1 MMQGSAT
8 KQVSP
13 VISFSNDPWPDYRGP
28 QMCGHSPAKTA
39 PVKWSELKGLAW
51 KTALPNEGFSSPAIT
66 NNLAWMT
73 HADPKGAEQ
82 WAIAVDINTGKVI
95 HNIKLFTNTAPEPL
109 GTDGNTY
116 ASPSVVSSSGRVF
129 VHFGTYGTAA
139 LDAKSGKVLWTRR
152 DLNCQHY
159 RGPGSSPVIYG
170 NLLICT
176 YDGIDTQFVAALDV
190 RSGATVW
197 KTARSIDWNLG
208 KSNEVIPD
216 MRKAYSTPIV
226 VKRSGQD
233 ELITVGARAFIAYDP
248 KTGRELWKVRHG
260 GYSNAARPVVGNGM
274 LYVNSGFDQPEIFAL
289 PFDKPGPLTD
299 SDIAWQ
305 HRRGVGP
312 LCSPLAT
319 DGLLFIP
326 ADSDF
331 LRCLDGKTGQ
341 DLWSE
346 RLGGRYYAS
355 PLLVG
360 GLLYLFADSGKTTV
374 VKPGRT
380 FEKVAENFLDVGPRA
395 SVASIGTSL
404 IMRTRTHLVRING
417 AV

>member
-1 MMQGSAT
+1 
-8 KQVSP
+8 
-13 VISFSNDPWPDYRGP
+13 
-28 QMCGHSPAKTA
+28 
-39 PVKWSELKGLAW
+39 
-51 KTALPNEGFSSPAIT
+51 
-66 NNLAWMT
+66 
-73 HADPKGAEQ
+73 
-82 WAIAVDINTGKVI
+82 
-95 HNIKLFTNTAPEPL
+95 
-109 GTDGNTY
+109 
-116 ASPSVVSSSGRVF
+116 
-129 VHFGTYGTAA
+129 
-139 LDAKSGKVLWTRR
+139 
-152 DLNCQHY
+152 
-159 RGPGSSPVIYG
+159 
-170 NLLICT
+170 
-176 YDGIDTQFVAALDV
+176 
-190 RSGATVW
+190 
-197 KTARSIDWNLG
+197 
-208 KSNEVIPD
+208 
-216 MRKAYSTPIV
+216 
-226 VKRSGQD
+226 
-233 ELITVGARAFIAYDP
+233 
-248 KTGRELWKVRHG
+248 
-260 GYSNAARPVVGNGM
+260 M

-299 SDIAWQ
+299 ADIAWQ

-319 DGLLFIP
+319 DGLLLIP

-360 GLLYLFADSGKTTV
+360 GLLYLFADNGKTTV